1 MSIRAAGHRWLA
13 IVVFLATFMSLSGT
27 VGHASTAPPMCAI
40 ENLSLGIG
48 QRVSPMTQ
56 EHGNIYT
63 LTNRSKIAC
72 FLLGYPG
79 VSFYDKTR
87 HVLPFKYTQSSSI
100 YMTHTAPKLILLLIG
115 ARAYFLVAGS
125 ACDFG
130 TAIEAVTIR
139 VYPPNAKKPLIG
151 RATAS
156 PGVGTITYCKDAP
169 TDRAQ
174 FLDVSPVRADI
185 HHL

>member
-1 MSIRAAGHRWLA
+1 MLEEVLGDFDMRIRATGHRWLA
-13 IVVFLATFMSLSGT
+13 IVV
-27 VGHASTAPPMCAI
+27 C
-40 ENLSLGIG
+40 
-48 QRVSPMTQ
+48 
-56 EHGNIYT
+56 
-63 LTNRSKIAC
+63 
-72 FLLGYPG
+72 LLHGYPG

-87 HVLPFKYTQSSSI
+87 HVLPFKYTKSSSI
-100 YMTHTAPKLILLLIG
+100 YMTHAAPKTVVLLVG

-125 ACDFG
+125 ICDFG
-130 TAIEAVTIR
+130 AAIEAVTIR

-156 PGVGTITYCKDAP
+156 PGVGTISYCKGAP

-174 FLDVSPVRADI
+174 VLDISPVRADI